1 MKTIHIAAF
10 ALNAALYV
18 AAGIFFYSVL
28 PLSFGP
34 VRFWPQAVIPA
45 IFAAVFGPWVGGL
58 GAGLGIFL
66 NDVILGGNPL
76 LSLMAGVTSNFVG
89 FWLVGYIARRN
100 IRWGPSIAI
109 YGAATAILM
118 AVAYFYTDFIY
129 VVLVAASF
137 LIFLS
142 IAVLIRKFF
151 SSRWQSFQVGSVT
164 GLLVGSAIIGV
175 MVPVYLAYFAPAA
188 TATPLTLASM
198 LGYFIWT
205 FTTEIAFMLV
215 LGPPIIAVIYLA
227 FPAFKP
233 KERPQQPKEKK
244 AQGQKT

>member
-1 MKTIHIAAF
+1 MNVAAL

-66 NDVILGGNPL
+66 NDIILNGNPL
-76 LSLMAGVTSNFVG
+76 LSLMAGVTSNFIG

-100 IRWGPSIAI
+100 IRWISSIVG
-109 YGAATAILM
+109 YGIVTAVLM
-118 AVAYFYTDFIY
+118 AIAYVFTDY
-129 VVLVAASF
+129 VYVILVAASY
-137 LIFLS
+137 LIFLVL
-142 IAVLIRKFF
+142 ALLIRKFF
-151 SSRWQSFQVGSVT
+151 SNKWQSFQVGAVT
-164 GLLVGSAIIGV
+164 GLLVGSAIIGL
-175 MVPVYLAYFAPAA
+175 MVPVYFQYFAPV
-188 TATPLTLASM
+188 ATPLTLAGG
-198 LGYFIWT
+198 LAYFIWT
-205 FTTEIAFMLV
+205 FTTEIGFMLV

-233 KERPQQPKEKK
+233 KEE
-244 AQGQKT
+244 QKGSQSEQNR